1 LVGLVAGEEPLEDG
15 VLRGSHSRDRLSV
28 AQAISVDGFDKNKDN
43 NRVIKQKESNKR
55 KRQK

>member
-1 LVGLVAGEEPLEDG
+1 MAGEEPLEDG